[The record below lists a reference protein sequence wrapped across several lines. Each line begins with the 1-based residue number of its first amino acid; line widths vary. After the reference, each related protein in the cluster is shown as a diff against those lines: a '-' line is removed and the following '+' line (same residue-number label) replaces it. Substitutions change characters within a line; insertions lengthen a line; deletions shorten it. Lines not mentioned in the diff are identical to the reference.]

1 MIPNGSS
8 VKVLVDYKPVKDD
21 EVQVFRGDQVT
32 VLGSQPAKGYR
43 IRKEQQQQ
51 QQQEG
56 WVPTYVLNLLT
67 SSNPRKPAWTFKK
80 FRKPSFSKKEKEL
93 SSSSIYA
100 NMNEQTVTVYQGE
113 TAVLKCN
120 KAMQVCIKTKSYIV
134 TTRL

>member
-1 MIPNGSS
+1 M
-8 VKVLVDYKPVKDD
+8 DYKPVKED

-32 VLGSQPAKGYR
+32 VLGSQASKGYR
-43 IRKEQQQQ
+43 IRKDTK
-51 QQQEG
+51 QEG

-67 SSNPRKPAWTFKK
+67 SNPRKPAWTFKK

-100 NMNEQTVTVYQGE
+100 NLNEQTVTVYQGE

-120 KAMQVCIKTKSYIV
+120 KAMQVRIHIKYVFYYAKKFNLHG
-134 TTRL
+134 RLLSM